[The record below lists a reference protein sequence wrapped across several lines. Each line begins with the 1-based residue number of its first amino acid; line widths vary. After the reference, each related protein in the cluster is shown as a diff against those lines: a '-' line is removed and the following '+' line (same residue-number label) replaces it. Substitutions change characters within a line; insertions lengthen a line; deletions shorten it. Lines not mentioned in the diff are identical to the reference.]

1 MIVRCKQIQGISD
14 TEVVQ
19 LNRTLSKDRFT
30 MSTEVIM
37 SNKINKSDKVLRL
50 NLNNQ
55 QQN

>member
-1 MIVRCKQIQGISD
+1 MMLRCKQIQGISD